1 MKKHIISLAKSV
13 LKASI
18 IALLLTVVYSL
29 ISGIILSGVIKDGIN
44 LDPVVYFISMV
55 TYLIS
60 YYNTREKVRYE
71 LFTPDNNFKTIDEAK
86 NYINAEG
93 KYLLI
98 FYSVMAILCELNC
111 LITPNTPQKPIVFI
125 CSMFFPFFTALK
137 LPIVRSVISILIV
150 CVAHLIIAVFRSYK
164 ISKKADQDTL

>member
-1 MKKHIISLAKSV
+1 MKKTIISLAKTV

-29 ISGIILSGVIKDGIN
+29 IAGILLSGVFKDGIN
-44 LDPVVYFISMV
+44 LDPIVYLISMV
-55 TYLIS
+55 TFFIF
-60 YYNTREKVRYE
+60 YYKVRENNRYE
-71 LFTPDNNFKTIDEAK
+71 LFSGDNKFNTITEVK
-86 NYINAEG
+86 NYIKLEG

-111 LITPNTPQKPIVFI
+111 LITPATPRKPVVFV

-137 LPIVRSVISILIV
+137 LPIIRSVISILITCAV
-150 CVAHLIIAVFRSYK
+150 HIIIAVFRSYK
-164 ISKKADQDTL
+164 ISKKSVQDKF